1 MKTRLF
7 SLFAI
12 VLVLSVPVFAENAA
26 DLRHRMEQRL
36 PQIDALKAQ
45 GVVGETNRG
54 FIDERKSGVPNAA
67 KIVADENHD
76 REAVYAY
83 IAKQTGSDAETVGR
97 ARAKQIAAASRPG
110 VWVQDGS
117 GNWSKK

>member
-1 MKTRLF
+1 MKTRPF

>member
-12 VLVLSVPVFAENAA
+12 VLVMSVSAFAENAV
-26 DLRHRMEQRL
+26 DIRHRMEQRL

-45 GVVGETNRG
+45 EIVGETNRG
-54 FIDERKSGVPNAA
+54 YLDERKPGGADAA
-67 KIVADENHD
+67 KIVADENRD

-97 ARAKQIAAASRPG
+97 ARAKQIAAASRAG
-110 VWVQDGS
+110 VWVQDES
-117 GNWSKK
+117 GHWSKK